1 MDRNSFTFIA
11 VLAVA
16 LLFSQQAFSHEGHDD
31 APGEEGDT
39 MIGGPIVLSPE
50 AIKNLELVAEEAEV
64 RTLEDVFTVLGNIR
78 AIPKRSAA
86 VSSRIAGRITEL
98 LVVEGEPVK
107 KGQVLLEVE
116 SRLLGNPP
124 PLVKLT
130 APRDGIV
137 VDRHIVL
144 GDAVEPDTHLLE
156 VLDLSE
162 VYAEGLIF
170 EGQIARVKL
179 GQKVRIYVESYPAE
193 TFVGT
198 VDLISGKL
206 DPDTRALRIAVRVN
220 NPDLKLLPNM
230 RARLNII
237 TGTADSVVAVAHRAV
252 LGAAGNLF
260 VFVQSDTDELIFEKR
275 LVVTGMRDDRYVEI
289 IEGVYPTE
297 KVVTVGNYQ
306 LQYVTS
312 RKQTEKSIDNASH
325 DNLSTAVDGNE
336 GMHAGRIVEE
346 LGGTSTLLLVVIALL
361 LLNAIL
367 LIKRKRPGHGISE

>member
-1 MDRNSFTFIA
+1 M
-11 VLAVA
+11 
-16 LLFSQQAFSHEGHDD
+16 
-31 APGEEGDT
+31 
-39 MIGGPIVLSPE
+39 
-50 AIKNLELVAEEAEV
+50 
-64 RTLEDVFTVLGNIR
+64 RTLEHVFMVIGNIR
-78 AIPKRSAA
+78 AIPRRSAA
-86 VSSRIAGRITEL
+86 VSSRIAGRVTDL
-98 LVVEGEPVK
+98 RVVEGEPVK

-124 PLVKLT
+124 PSVKLT

-137 VDRHIVL
+137 VDRHVVL

-206 DPDTRALRIAVRVN
+206 DPDTRALRIQARVK
-220 NPDLKLLPNM
+220 NPDFKLLPNM

-237 TGTADSVVAVAHRAV
+237 TGTADSVVAVAHSAV
-252 LGAAGNLF
+252 LGGVAGNLF
-260 VFVQSDTDELIFEKR
+260 VFVQSDTDELTFEKR
-275 LVVTGMRDDRYVEI
+275 PVVTGMRDDRYVEI
-289 IEGVYPTE
+289 VEGVYPTE

-312 RKQTEKSIDNASH
+312 RKQPEKSADDASQTSP
-325 DNLSTAVDGNE
+325 STAVDGNE
-336 GMHAGRIVEE
+336 GMNAGRIAEE
-346 LGGTSTLLLVVIALL
+346 LGGTSTLVLVAIALL

-367 LIKRKRPGHGISE
+367 LIVRKRPSRGVSE